1 MEKAFGIILKERR
14 SKQLYRKKHGQE
26 KEKIFREIKT
36 WNSYHAHNYNI
47 RLVTEQNE
55 NIFQSLAFH

>member
-26 KEKIFREIKT
+26 EEK
-36 WNSYHAHNYNI
+36 NI
-47 RLVTEQNE
+47 L
-55 NIFQSLAFH
+55 

>member
-1 MEKAFGIILKERR
+1 MERAFGIILKERR

-36 WNSYHAHNYNI
+36 
-47 RLVTEQNE
+47 
-55 NIFQSLAFH
+55 

>member
-14 SKQLYRKKHGQE
+14 SKQLYRKKTRTRRNS
-26 KEKIFREIKT
+26 REIKLEIQIM
-36 WNSYHAHNYNI
+36 HNYNI

-55 NIFQSLAFH
+55 NICQSLAFH

>member
-26 KEKIFREIKT
+26 KEKYFVKLKLEIHIMHT
-36 WNSYHAHNYNI
+36 I
-47 RLVTEQNE
+47 IILD
-55 NIFQSLAFH
+55 